1 MSEDRGTFMPDDPNT
16 TEELPPVSGTTTQPV
31 EIDGTSL
38 GLTASAQEA
47 GHLGGNG
54 TDIDDT
60 DVADEEEWPIRSP
73 RPGLRLKYPTAV
85 LVALL
90 IGAGGLWGGAA
101 LQRAHGT
108 SGTGSAAANFARLF
122 SSTGSSGFTRGGFSG
137 LSSAGAAS
145 GIVTTIEGN
154 TLYVTTAS
162 GGLVKVIL
170 GASTTYT
177 REAKSTASAMQPG
190 DTVIVQGTSEKN
202 GTVVAT
208 SVADTAAG
216 LSVAG

>member
-1 MSEDRGTFMPDDPNT
+1 MPDDPNT
-16 TEELPPVSGTTTQPV
+16 TEELPPISGVATEPV
-31 EIDGTSL
+31 GVGRVVWEPTGSPH
-38 GLTASAQEA
+38 AA
-47 GHLGGNG
+47 GQLGG
-54 TDIDDT
+54 
-60 DVADEEEWPIRSP
+60 DESDLEGEDEWPIRSP

-108 SGTGSAAANFARLF
+108 TGVGGGASSFARLF
-122 SSTGSSGFTRGGFSG
+122 SSTGSSGTTRGGFSG
-137 LSSAGAAS
+137 LSSSSAAA

-170 GASTTYT
+170 GTSTTYT

-190 DTVIVQGTSEKN
+190 DTVIVQGTTAKN
-202 GTVVAT
+202 GTVAAT

-216 LSVAG
+216 VSAAG

>member
-1 MSEDRGTFMPDDPNT
+1 MPDDPHT
-16 TEELPPVSGTTTQPV
+16 TEELPVTAGAITQPV
-31 EIDGTSL
+31 EIVMAPSE
-38 GLTASAQEA
+38 LTGSPQAA
-47 GHLGGNG
+47 GHLEGDES
-54 TDIDDT
+54 DI
-60 DVADEEEWPIRSP
+60 ADEWPIRSP
-73 RPGLRLKYPTAV
+73 RAGLRLRYPTAV

-108 SGTGSAAANFARLF
+108 TGTASVASNFARLF
-122 SSTGSSGFTRGGFSG
+122 SSRGSSGITPGGFSG
-137 LSSAGAAS
+137 LSSASAAA

-170 GASTTYT
+170 GTSTTYT

-190 DTVIVQGTSEKN
+190 DTVIVQGTKEKN
-202 GTVVAT
+202 GTVDAT
-208 SVADTAAG
+208 SVADTAA
-216 LSVAG
+216 SVSVTG

>member
-1 MSEDRGTFMPDDPNT
+1 MPDDPNT
-16 TEELPPVSGTTTQPV
+16 TEELPPISGVATEPV
-31 EIDGTSL
+31 GVGRVVWEPTGSPH
-38 GLTASAQEA
+38 AA
-47 GHLGGNG
+47 GQLGGYES
-54 TDIDDT
+54 DI
-60 DVADEEEWPIRSP
+60 ADEDEWPIRSP
-73 RPGLRLKYPTAV
+73 RSGLRLKYTTAV

-108 SGTGSAAANFARLF
+108 TGVAGGASSFARLF
-122 SSTGSSGFTRGGFSG
+122 SSTGSSGITRGSFPGFS
-137 LSSAGAAS
+137 SSSAAS

-162 GGLVKVIL
+162 GGLVKVML
-170 GASTTYT
+170 GKSTTYT

-190 DTVIVQGTSEKN
+190 DTVIVQGTTAKN
-202 GTVVAT
+202 GTVAAT

-216 LSVAG
+216 VSAAG

>member
-1 MSEDRGTFMPDDPNT
+1 MPDDPNT
-16 TEELPPVSGTTTQPV
+16 TEELPPISGAITQPV
-31 EIDGTSL
+31 GIDMAPSE
-38 GLTASAQEA
+38 LTGSPRPA
-47 GHLGGNG
+47 GQLGG
-54 TDIDDT
+54 DDT
-60 DVADEEEWPIRSP
+60 DIADDDEWPIRSP
-73 RPGLRLKYPTAV
+73 RAGLRLKYPTAV

-108 SGTGSAAANFARLF
+108 TNTGSAASNFARLF
-122 SSTGSSGFTRGGFSG
+122 SSRGSSGISSGGFSG
-137 LSSAGAAS
+137 FSSTGAAA

-162 GGLVKVIL
+162 GGLVKVLL
-170 GASTTYT
+170 GTSTTYT

-190 DTVIVQGTSEKN
+190 DTVIVQGTKEKN
-202 GTVVAT
+202 GTVDAT

-216 LSVAG
+216 VSVTG

>member
-1 MSEDRGTFMPDDPNT
+1 MSDDPNT
-16 TEELPPVSGTTTQPV
+16 TEELPPTSGTTTQPV
-31 EIDGTSL
+31 EIDRTSW
-38 GLTASAQEA
+38 GLTGSPQAA
-47 GHLGGNG
+47 GQLGG
-54 TDIDDT
+54 DDT
-60 DVADEEEWPIRSP
+60 DLAGEDEWPIRSP

-108 SGTGSAAANFARLF
+108 SGTGSAASSFARLF
-122 SSTGSSGFTRGGFSG
+122 SSAGSSGTTRGGFSG
-137 LSSAGAAS
+137 LSSASAAA

-170 GASTTYT
+170 GAATTYT

-190 DTVIVQGTSEKN
+190 DTVIVQGTTAKN

-216 LSVAG
+216 VSVTG

>member
-1 MSEDRGTFMPDDPNT
+1 MPDDPNT
-16 TEELPPVSGTTTQPV
+16 TEELPPISGATTQPV
-31 EIDGTSL
+31 EIDRAPWE
-38 GLTASAQEA
+38 LTGSPQATGQ
-47 GHLGGNG
+47 LGGDES
-54 TDIDDT
+54 DIAGED
-60 DVADEEEWPIRSP
+60 EWPIRSP
-73 RPGLRLKYPTAV
+73 RPGLRLKYATAV

-108 SGTGSAAANFARLF
+108 TGVAGGASNFARLF
-122 SSTGSSGFTRGGFSG
+122 SSTGSSGTTRGGFSG
-137 LSSAGAAS
+137 FSSASAAA

-170 GASTTYT
+170 GKSTNYT

-190 DTVIVQGTSEKN
+190 DTVIVQGTKEKN
-202 GTVVAT
+202 GTVTAT
-208 SVADTAAG
+208 SVADTVAGVSAAG
-216 LSVAG
+216 